1 MCVPTIRG
9 GLLQLIY
16 LPCRMAPSRIHV
28 TCALV
33 YGPSPTGRIHQGVC
47 STWMKVPHIR
57 FLCIICNKFSAV
69 WICCSMIIWLAEY
82 NSVGI
87 QRGMQ
92 LGSYFCEAV
101 KFQVTCWSIHS
112 NYHDWPWNRAG
123 PFQRLLAGLFCQ
135 GILDVFVF
143 AIPVGIT
150 YWNLSSLS
158 LHSWQERLALKQ
170 SGVEL
175 GTSILF
181 FGCRN
186 RNMVRIAG

>member
-1 MCVPTIRG
+1 MLSYWSVLFICCIMLELVYVPTIRG
-9 GLLQLIY
+9 GLLQVIY
-16 LPCRMAPSRIHV
+16 LLCRMVPSRIHV

-57 FLCIICNKFSAV
+57 FLCIVWNKFSAV
-69 WICCSMIIWLAEY
+69 WFCCSLIIWLAEY

-135 GILDVFVF
+135 GIPDVFVF
-143 AIPVGIT
+143 AILVGIT
-150 YWNLSSLS
+150 
-158 LHSWQERLALKQ
+158 
-170 SGVEL
+170 
-175 GTSILF
+175 
-181 FGCRN
+181 
-186 RNMVRIAG
+186 